1 MIVGKEKVVFT
12 AGGER
17 EFHVPASVSM
27 VKLEVKSGSVKVE
40 GRLTK
45 ESDYVQISGVK
56 ADLTKSAVAPQGITS
71 FEVARYYQIRLSYS
85 GTDPVISVML

>member
-1 MIVGKEKVVFT
+1 MIVRKEKVVFT

-17 EFHVPASVSM
+17 EFHVPAQVSM

-45 ESDYVQISGVK
+45 DSDYVQISGVK
-56 ADLTKSAVAPQGITS
+56 ADLTKSAVAP
-71 FEVARYYQIRLSYS
+71 
-85 GTDPVISVML
+85 

>member
-1 MIVGKEKVVFT
+1 MIVRKEKVVFT

-17 EFHVPASVSM
+17 EFHIPVSVSM
-27 VKLEVKSGSVKVE
+27 VKLEVKSGNVKVE

>member
-1 MIVGKEKVVFT
+1 MIQIKKDITIIKCNSTFVYYRRLHEMIVRKEKVVFT

-45 ESDYVQISGVK
+45 ESDYV
-56 ADLTKSAVAPQGITS
+56 
-71 FEVARYYQIRLSYS
+71 
-85 GTDPVISVML
+85 

>member
-1 MIVGKEKVVFT
+1 MIVRKEKVVFT

-27 VKLEVKSGSVKVE
+27 VKLEVKSGSMKIK

>member
-1 MIVGKEKVVFT
+1 MIVRKEKVVFT

-17 EFHVPASVSM
+17 EFHVPASVSK

-45 ESDYVQISGVK
+45 ESDYV
-56 ADLTKSAVAPQGITS
+56 
-71 FEVARYYQIRLSYS
+71 
-85 GTDPVISVML
+85 

>member
-1 MIVGKEKVVFT
+1 MIVRKEKVVFT

-17 EFHVPASVSM
+17 EFHVPASVNM

-71 FEVARYYQIRLSYS
+71 FEVARFYQIRLSYS
-85 GTDPVISVML
+85 GTGPVISVML

>member
-1 MIVGKEKVVFT
+1 MVVRKEKVVFT

-45 ESDYVQISGVK
+45 ESDYTQISGVK
-56 ADLTKSAVAPQGITS
+56 ADLTKSAVAP
-71 FEVARYYQIRLSYS
+71 
-85 GTDPVISVML
+85 

>member
-1 MIVGKEKVVFT
+1 MVFRKEKVVFT
-12 AGGER
+12 AGGTR
-17 EFHVPASVSM
+17 EFHVPTSVSM
-27 VKLEVKSGSVKVE
+27 VKLEVKSGSVTVE
-40 GRLTK
+40 GRLTQD
-45 ESDYVQISGVK
+45 SDYVQISGVK

>member
-1 MIVGKEKVVFT
+1 MIFRKEKIVFT

-56 ADLTKSAVAPQGITS
+56 TDLTKSAVAPQGITS
-71 FEVARYYQIRLSYS
+71 FEVARYY
-85 GTDPVISVML
+85 

>member
-1 MIVGKEKVVFT
+1 MIVRKEKVVFT

-17 EFHVPASVSM
+17 EFHVPASVNM

-71 FEVARYYQIRLSYS
+71 FKVARYYQIRLSYS
-85 GTDPVISVML
+85 GTDQVISVML